1 MEVVKGQDLEKLD
14 LKYRNESNEN
24 VIMSLNQ
31 QVAYTTTL
39 LALRLLELLLWTS
52 V

>member
-1 MEVVKGQDLEKLD
+1 MEVVQGQDLEKLD

-31 QVAYTTTL
+31 QVMHIAASLTL
-39 LALRLLELLLWTS
+39 
-52 V
+52 